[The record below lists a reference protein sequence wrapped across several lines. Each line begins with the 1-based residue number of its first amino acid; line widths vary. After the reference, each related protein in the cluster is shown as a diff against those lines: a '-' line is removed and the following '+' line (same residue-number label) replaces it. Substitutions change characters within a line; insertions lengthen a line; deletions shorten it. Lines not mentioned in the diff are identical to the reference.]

1 MWNNRP
7 IIIRIKR
14 HENVHPFIQALHVQH
29 VPLKRVVFREQEVT
43 FETTMHYLPKI
54 RRVRRHF
61 RLKMAVYYAD
71 ELQVFRAQLWT
82 LLGLAMMV
90 AIPLLCAQVIWRVD
104 IEAASPELEQRVGN
118 TFQETFQLETPMSKK
133 ILPSD
138 AVIRQ
143 KLLEAHR
150 DLSWVHIEKHGGR
163 VILRPQESPKQT
175 KITNEKLASHLVA
188 TKSGVITHF
197 NIQNGERK
205 ISVNDTAYEGD
216 VLVSGVIESG
226 TDQVFVGAKGE
237 VYADYW
243 LECSFKI
250 PTKITLETL
259 QQKQWRVL
267 VKGIH
272 QEKIDY
278 VQKKDLPNWL
288 DPYVSIVEEQN
299 TKKMQVELDKSKVDS
314 LLLPLLHEKV
324 IRSLPAKTVIKKEN
338 LLQVKWGNGTVE
350 GKVLFLVN
358 ENIANPI
365 QGQQGE

>member
-14 HENVHPFIQALHVQH
+14 HENVHPFIQALHAQH
-29 VPLKRVVFREQEVT
+29 VPLKRVVFREQEVS

-54 RRVRRHF
+54 RRARRQF
-61 RLKMAVYYAD
+61 RLKMAVFYAD

-82 LLGLAMMV
+82 LLGLTLMIV
-90 AIPLLCAQVIWRVD
+90 IPIICAQVIWRVD
-104 IEAASPELEQRVGN
+104 IEAATPELEQRLGK
-118 TFQETFQLETPMSKK
+118 TFQETFQLETPLSKK
-133 ILPSD
+133 SLPSNTI
-138 AVIRQ
+138 IRQ
-143 KLLEAHR
+143 KLLEQHR
-150 DLSWVHIEKHGGR
+150 ELSWVHIDKHGGR

-175 KITNEKLASHLVA
+175 EQSNDKLASHLVA

-205 ISVNDTAYEGD
+205 ISINDTAYEGD

-226 TDQVFVGAKGE
+226 TDQVYVGAKGE
-237 VYADYW
+237 VFADYW

-250 PTKITLETL
+250 PTTITMETV

-267 VKGIH
+267 LKGIH
-272 QEKIDY
+272 KEKVDY

-288 DPYVSIVEEQN
+288 DPYVSIVEEQQTN
-299 TKKMQVELDKSKVDS
+299 TMQVELDESKIES
-314 LLLPLLHEKV
+314 LLIPLLHEKV
-324 IRSLPAKTVIKKEN
+324 LRSLPAKTMIKKEN
-338 LLQVKWGNGTVE
+338 LLQAKWENGTVE

-358 ENIANPI
+358 ENIASPI
-365 QGQQGE
+365 QGLQGE

>member
-7 IIIRIKR
+7 IIVRIKR
-14 HENVHPFIQALHVQH
+14 HENVHPFIQALHAQH
-29 VPLKRVVFREQEVT
+29 IPLKRVVFREQEVS

-54 RRVRRHF
+54 RRVRRRF
-61 RLKMAVYYAD
+61 RLKMAVFYAD
-71 ELQVFRAQLWT
+71 ELQVLRAQLWT
-82 LLGLAMMV
+82 LLGLVLMIV
-90 AIPLLCAQVIWRVD
+90 IPILCAQVIWRVD
-104 IEAASPELEQRVGN
+104 IEAATPELEQRLGK
-118 TFQETFQLETPMSKK
+118 TFQDTIQLETPLSKK
-133 ILPSD
+133 QLPSNT
-138 AVIRQ
+138 AIRQ
-143 KLLEAHR
+143 KLLEQHR
-150 DLSWVHIEKHGGR
+150 ELSWVHIDKHGGR

-175 KITNEKLASHLVA
+175 EQTNEKLASHLVA

-250 PTKITLETL
+250 PTKITMETV

-272 QEKIDY
+272 QEKVDY

-288 DPYVSIVEEQN
+288 DPYVSIVEEQQ
-299 TKKMQVELDKSKVDS
+299 TKTVQVELDESKVET
-314 LLLPLLHEKV
+314 LLIPLLHEKV
-324 IRSLPAKTVIKKEN
+324 LRSLPAKTIIKKEN
-338 LLQVKWGNGTVE
+338 LLQAKWGNGTVE

-358 ENIANPI
+358 ENIASPI
-365 QGQQGE
+365 QGLQGE

>member
-54 RRVRRHF
+54 RRVRRNY

-82 LLGLAMMV
+82 LLGLALMI

-104 IEAASPELEQRVGN
+104 IEAASPELEQRIDN

-175 KITNEKLASHLVA
+175 KIANEKPASHLVA

-338 LLQVKWGNGTVE
+338 LLQVKWENGTVE

>member
-7 IIIRIKR
+7 IVIRIKR
-14 HENVHPFIQALHVQH
+14 HENVHPFIQALHAQQI
-29 VPLKRVVFREQEVT
+29 PLKRVVFREQEVS
-43 FETTMHYLPKI
+43 FETTMHYLSKI
-54 RRVRRHF
+54 RRIRRRFH
-61 RLKMAVYYAD
+61 LKMAVFYGD
-71 ELQVFRAQLWT
+71 EQQVFRAQLWT
-82 LLGLAMMV
+82 LLGLALMV
-90 AIPLLCAQVIWRVD
+90 VIPIICAQVIWRVD
-104 IEAASPELEQRVGN
+104 IEAATPELEERLGK
-118 TFQETFQLETPMSKK
+118 TFQDTFQLETPLSKK
-133 ILPSD
+133 KLPSNTI
-138 AVIRQ
+138 IRQ
-143 KLLEAHR
+143 KLLEQHR
-150 DLSWVHIEKHGGR
+150 ELSWVHIDKHGGR

-175 KITNEKLASHLVA
+175 EQSNEKLASHLVA

-237 VYADYW
+237 VFADYW

-250 PTKITLETL
+250 PTKITMETV

-272 QEKIDY
+272 QEKVDY
-278 VQKKDLPNWL
+278 VQKKDLSNWL
-288 DPYVSIVEEQN
+288 DPYVSIVEEQQ
-299 TKKMQVELDKSKVDS
+299 TKTMQVELDESKIES
-314 LLLPLLHEKV
+314 LLIPLLHEKV
-324 IRSLPAKTVIKKEN
+324 LRSLPAKSIIKKEN

-358 ENIANPI
+358 ENIASPI
-365 QGQQGE
+365 QGLQGE